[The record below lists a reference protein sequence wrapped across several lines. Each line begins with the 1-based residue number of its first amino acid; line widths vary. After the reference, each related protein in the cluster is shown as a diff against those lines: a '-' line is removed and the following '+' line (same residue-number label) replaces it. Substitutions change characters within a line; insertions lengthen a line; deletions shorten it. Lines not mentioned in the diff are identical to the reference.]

1 MLSQKGVGF
10 SMHIN
15 HIQGLHQLLL
25 ITLITDA
32 NVYFCNSAKEVIKG
46 YWEYNLKQ
54 VCDKINPV

>member
-1 MLSQKGVGF
+1 
-10 SMHIN
+10 MHIN

-46 YWEYNLKQ
+46 YWDNNLKQ